1 MLKGFKDF
9 VTGGNLIETAVAL
22 VMALAVV
29 ALVNAL
35 IADIITPIIGA
46 VVGEPDFSDLTFT
59 INDSEFLYGDFIN
72 AVITFVSIG
81 AAVYFFIVVPY
92 NRYQEHRGITPGTK
106 ACAEC
111 LSDIPEEASR
121 CAYCGQP
128 QAAAP
133 ATG

>member
-35 IADIITPIIGA
+35 IADIITPLIGA
-46 VVGEPDFSDLTFT
+46 VVGEPDFSGLEFT

-81 AAVYFFIVVPY
+81 AAVYFFIVAPY
-92 NRYQEHRGITPGTK
+92 NRYQEMRGITAGTK
-106 ACAEC
+106 PCPEC
-111 LSDIPEEASR
+111 LSEIPEEAKR
-121 CAYCGQP
+121 CAHCAQP
-128 QAAAP
+128 QP
-133 ATG
+133 AT